1 MGGTT
6 SIGGLMEKNKQFDEL
21 LVGACPAG
29 GNSNGRYHNTI
40 FKEAGE
46 LVAILSQALI
56 TAKGRANG
64 TSNLKCATSNVKDF

>member
-1 MGGTT
+1 MSYWLALVRLAGILTEDTT
-6 SIGGLMEKNKQFDEL
+6 N
-21 LVGACPAG
+21 A
-29 GNSNGRYHNTI
+29 I

-64 TSNLKCATSNVKDF
+64 TSNLKCATSNVKYF